1 MRRVDSLLLSTRC
14 TLRLPSGSRTFDVF
28 RRATCVAFGPGA
40 DIDDRVPPIHPA
52 MTFKYFRT
60 RRGVPSLLPRAGRPR
75 ETRGREMDEES
86 PPLSVLPKLASDAP
100 RREKLDIFRI
110 RPIVAALEKITKL
123 RH

>member
-1 MRRVDSLLLSTRC
+1 MCVTLKATWTKRYISRVAMRRVDSPLLSTRC

-60 RRGVPSLLPRAGRPR
+60 RRGVPSLLPRAR
-75 ETRGREMDEES
+75 D
-86 PPLSVLPKLASDAP
+86 V
-100 RREKLDIFRI
+100 REKLADVRWMRNRRRCQCF
-110 RPIVAALEKITKL
+110 PN
-123 RH
+123 